1 MFLLNKNSIKIYLW
15 DLYSRYSFF
24 SFIIYRKQ
32 TLFNL
37 YFQDFPSLNSYWHNE
52 YESRF
57 DANIPSKYDALF
69 KRFMKLVAKNIG
81 KQFKLVENSFSP
93 IITTIDS
100 EDSLFKYL
108 ESVHSFFEADNF
120 QGYVLTIKFPLGNS
134 FLRFEVFFK
143 SLQNKNKNKFFVNSE
158 GSSQFSNTAQD
169 LFLDSL
175 MQFKVR

>member
-69 KRFMKLVAKNIG
+69 KR
-81 KQFKLVENSFSP
+81 
-93 IITTIDS
+93 
-100 EDSLFKYL
+100 
-108 ESVHSFFEADNF
+108 SFFEADNF

>member
-1 MFLLNKNSIKIYLW
+1 M
-15 DLYSRYSFF
+15 
-24 SFIIYRKQ
+24 
-32 TLFNL
+32 